1 MVLNVELIVI
11 GCASYNTSL
20 SIGPPHIVVY
30 LISGWGMC
38 ESSNWREGSDWKG
51 ISVYRSEE

>member
-30 LISGWGMC
+30 LISSWGMC
-38 ESSNWREGSDWKG
+38 ESSDWREGSDWK
-51 ISVYRSEE
+51 